1 MSDKPKTGLKNLI
14 IQIISLIG
22 EKDKIGYLKRETNNV
37 TNLKNIIIAARKILE
52 SKGFKYGAI
61 RGIVRFIT
69 LFTKAKMPS
78 KRLQINTLKQLKIN
92 NSNVKKSLQSEDLVY
107 LIQKLEDTHISRGI
121 LTLLNMNLISLTPEI
136 NFMIKYIADNFIEL
150 FVGMIDVINLESGQL
165 KKKIDLNLINGEFTK
180 LGSKIQNNPMLLYNF
195 EIIEVLLNYV
205 LGLICPYNLVVDIPD
220 KNTEF
225 PNCIESIFYLLFFDK
240 QIINEELKNLSPEK
254 YANLNTKIP
263 KQEITIFKLIIEKIQ
278 LSFEAILKMLKKD
291 EISNKSSSILFKSS
305 SILFKSSSI
314 LFKLLSLLDEKE
326 NKKIC
331 VPLYIIITYYI
342 KSILEIDEIHSFIRI
357 TYLEHILDKNIKLY
371 KEHLQAYVKK
381 MEGNEDNKTVFFE
394 QILNILNSPSP
405 SHGGG
410 GQQTNKKTKKKGGL
424 FTTYKLRNQ
433 NLFDKMYMQS
443 GLPSKMMA
451 GLSEGLNSE
460 NVDEIMSLQTDN
472 NNLLHV
478 MFKKEDG
485 KFKYQ
490 NLRLLIGYTGVI
502 LNTENREKINSI
514 VSSLVL
520 QKKAEIYKS
529 IPPKIMDF
537 YRRMFTKYYYKLK
550 MDSSKISIVN
560 YRDGMLSTLGLF
572 NALSFIIS
580 ISYASLDDSMLKIF
594 KPSVLSKIL
603 KTKKTIETRGI
614 LQIDPVKGGENQN
627 QGKIDIL
634 FPEIESV
641 VNFSLDSLVKIVD
654 RFLYSKHIK
663 LFGHTFKSDINK
675 LESSKIRNILIFF
688 LVYTNLNNFL
698 DIVMKNDE
706 KVKEIYKLMNYII
719 ATDKVSISDED
730 EKNFKLIRQTLF
742 DKIGNCF
749 MFLKLNNLYDN
760 FNLKNLLL
768 ILKSRKLNEKLELF
782 KEKEL
787 KLLFLLFDGID
798 NYFDENLKDNHISY
812 TNKFDKNREEFNHR
826 FLNII
831 NYCIN
836 YSFMVSHPLF
846 EEILS
851 YKIVDNQFI
860 CHETKEY
867 LKFNLNQQKLFSSKG
882 IDRHESLRN
891 EPVFFL
897 KI

>member
-1 MSDKPKTGLKNLI
+1 MVKNTDLI
-14 IQIISLIG
+14 SLVGQIISLIG
-22 EKDKIGYLKRETNNV
+22 EKDKIGYLKNKKNGI
-37 TNLKNIIIAARKILE
+37 TNLKSLIISARKILE

-61 RGIVRFIT
+61 RGIARFIT
-69 LFTKAKMPS
+69 LFTKARIPS

-165 KKKIDLNLINGEFTK
+165 KTNNLKLINGEFTK
-180 LGSKIQNNPMLLYNF
+180 LGSKIKENPNLLYNF

-205 LGLICPYNLVVDIPD
+205 LGLICPYNLVDDIPD
-220 KNTEF
+220 KKTEF
-225 PNCIESIFYLLFFDK
+225 PNCIESIFYLLFIDK
-240 QIINEELKNLSPEK
+240 NIINKELQRLTTEK
-254 YANLNTKIP
+254 YANLNTKILQ
-263 KQEITIFKLIIEKIQ
+263 KEITIFKLIIEKIQ
-278 LSFEAILKMLKKD
+278 LSFEVISKMLKKD
-291 EISNKSSSILFKSS
+291 EISNKSSEVNN
-305 SILFKSSSI
+305 KSSSI

-326 NKKIC
+326 NQKIC
-331 VPLYIIITYYI
+331 VPLYIIVTYYI

-357 TYLEHILDKNIKLY
+357 TYLEHILDRNIELYKKSLEVYLEDLNIKN
-371 KEHLQAYVKK
+371 KKNKAYFKSII
-381 MEGNEDNKTVFFE
+381 D
-394 QILNILNSPSP
+394 ILNSPSP
-405 SHGGG
+405 SPSQGGG

-443 GLPSKMMA
+443 GLPGKMMA

-460 NVDEIMSLQTDN
+460 NVDEIMSLQKDN

-478 MFKKEDG
+478 MFKKENG

-537 YRRMFTKYYYKLK
+537 YRRTFTKYYYKLK

-572 NALSFIIS
+572 NALNFIIS

-603 KTKKTIETRGI
+603 KTKKTIETKGI
-614 LQIDPVKGGENQN
+614 LQPESVTSSENQN

-634 FPEIESV
+634 FPEIDSV

-688 LVYTNLNNFL
+688 LVYTNLNNLL

-706 KVKEIYKLMNYII
+706 KVKKIYELMNYKLII
-719 ATDKVSISDED
+719 TTTDKVSISDED

-768 ILKSRKLNEKLELF
+768 ILKSRKLNKELELF

-787 KLLFLLFDGID
+787 DLLFLLFDGID

-812 TNKFDKNREEFNHR
+812 TNKFDTNREQFNHR